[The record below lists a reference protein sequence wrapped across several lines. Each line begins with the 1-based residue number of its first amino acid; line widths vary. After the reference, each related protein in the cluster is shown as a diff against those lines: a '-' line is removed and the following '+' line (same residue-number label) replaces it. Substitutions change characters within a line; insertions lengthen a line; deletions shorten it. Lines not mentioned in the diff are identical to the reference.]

1 MAAIPIELRC
11 YSLFP
16 PTATV
21 TIMTYYKYHVFFCVN
36 KREDGSSCC
45 QNFAAQAMRDY
56 AKDRVKA
63 LGLAGKGGVRINNA
77 GCLDRCG
84 EGPVIVVYPEAVWYT
99 YVDREDIDEI
109 IEKHLMQGQVVERLR
124 I

>member
-1 MAAIPIELRC
+1 
-11 YSLFP
+11 
-16 PTATV
+16 
-21 TIMTYYKYHVFFCVN
+21 MTYYKYHVFFCVN
-36 KREDGSSCC
+36 KREDGSNCC

-63 LGLAGKGGVRINNA
+63 LGLAGKGSVRVNNA